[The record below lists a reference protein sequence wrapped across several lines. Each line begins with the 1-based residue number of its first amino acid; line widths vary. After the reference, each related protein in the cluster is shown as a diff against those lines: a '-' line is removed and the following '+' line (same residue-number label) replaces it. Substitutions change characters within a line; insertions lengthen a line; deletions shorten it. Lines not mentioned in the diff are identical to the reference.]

1 MSVFGIGIQG
11 VVLGISLIVVIGP
24 QNAFVI
30 RQGLLKSHI
39 LSVIIVCLA
48 CDIIVMG
55 ASVFGAAMVGRVLGT
70 DSVWFLLLGLFG
82 VGFLLYYAFKS
93 LQSAH
98 KALKSPESIGFALES
113 SAKSPLD
120 SALESKT
127 PLPSAHRP
135 ESTSKSTC
143 PESTRTQ
150 VILTTLALTLLNPNF
165 YLDTFIII
173 GGVSATLS
181 GGAYEHWA
189 FFAGLICV
197 SFVWYFGVGYGVR
210 ILLPLFKNPRAWAVL
225 DGFTALVMCGV
236 CYYLGAFLWEQF
248 A

>member
-1 MSVFGIGIQG
+1 MSIFIKG
-11 VVLGISLIVVIGP
+11 VLLGISLIVVIGP

-55 ASVFGAAMVGRVLGT
+55 ASVFGAAMIGNVLGT

-82 VGFLLYYAFKS
+82 MGFLLYYAFKS
-93 LQSAH
+93 LQSALQ
-98 KALKSPESIGFALES
+98 ALKSPESIGFDIDSSRQFALES
-113 SAKSPLD
+113 TPKSPLD
-120 SALESKT
+120 SGAESKA
-127 PLPSAHRP
+127 PS
-135 ESTSKSTC
+135 S
-143 PESTRTQ
+143 PESTRAQ
-150 VILTTLALTLLNPNF
+150 AILTTLALTLLNPNF

-173 GGVSATLS
+173 GGVSATLGN
-181 GGAYEHWA
+181 GGYERWA

-225 DGFTALVMCGV
+225 DSFTALVMCGV
-236 CYYLGAFLWEQF
+236 CYYLGVFLWGQF